1 MRKAIPYST
10 NNKIFV
16 LGESLDRVN
25 FPKLYKWAKDNPET
39 LEQQLKSIADKWH
52 NGSIGAA
59 MQALESDLEH
69 G

>member
-1 MRKAIPYST
+1 MKKVTHCPE
-10 NNKIFV
+10 NNKTII
-16 LGESLDRVN
+16 LGESLDYEN
-25 FPKLYKWAKDNPET
+25 FPKLYKWAKENPET

-52 NGSIGAA
+52 NGSISAA